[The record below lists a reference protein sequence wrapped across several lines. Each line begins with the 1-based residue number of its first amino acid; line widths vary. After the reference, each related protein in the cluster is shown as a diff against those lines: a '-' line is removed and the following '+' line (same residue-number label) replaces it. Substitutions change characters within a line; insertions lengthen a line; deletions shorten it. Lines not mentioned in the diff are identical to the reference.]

1 MTPLGGPAGGLTGVS
16 AQPHGLPERIGR
28 RFAHGHPSAAIA
40 LVMTTGYL
48 CLTAILVGM
57 GLLVTHVLAHDAV
70 GHWDESVN
78 AYYAAHR
85 TSVWNRL
92 SGYGTVLASAPG
104 IAIVAA
110 IMTGGLL
117 LLRWGRRALLLLIGL
132 AVEFS
137 VFLSTNYLVAR
148 PRPHVKHL
156 GATPSTFSW
165 PSGHS
170 AATFVVYGGI
180 AVIVMTATPKLIPR
194 LAAWIV
200 AVGLTVAV
208 SMSRIY
214 RGDHHPTD
222 AIAGILLGIGALW
235 AATCALR
242 AADAVAVRK
251 RSAGAA
257 FPGEGELSSH
267 GQPWDEGEAARGG
280 KVGAVGR

>member
-1 MTPLGGPAGGLTGVS
+1 MGAGYIV
-16 AQPHGLPERIGR
+16 
-28 RFAHGHPSAAIA
+28 
-40 LVMTTGYL
+40 
-48 CLTAILVGM
+48 LTATLVGL

-70 GHWDESVN
+70 GRWDESVN

-85 TSVWNRL
+85 SSLWNRL
-92 SGYGTVLASAPG
+92 SAYGTVLASAPG
-104 IAIVAA
+104 IAIVAV

-170 AATFVVYGGI
+170 AATLVVYGGI
-180 AVIVMTATPKLIPR
+180 ALIAMTATRLLVPR
-194 LAAWIV
+194 LAMWIV

-214 RGDHHPTD
+214 RGDHHPSD
-222 AIAGILLGIGALW
+222 AVAGILLGIGALW
-235 AATCALR
+235 AATWALR
-242 AADAVAVRK
+242 AAD
-251 RSAGAA
+251 GAA
-257 FPGEGELSSH
+257 ARRKQSLGAACSGEGELSSH
-267 GQPWDEGEAARGG
+267 REASREGEASRRVEA
-280 KVGAVGR
+280 KAVPR